1 MTGKRNL
8 PKTPRDIMSQPKA
21 VCRNFCS
28 YYKPDKAE
36 DLACQGFTIVKR
48 LMREGRP
55 ISLEKRGG
63 TISHAVSEML
73 SANLCPP
80 CPFHEDGCDFASGQK
95 EALPCGGFVLLGH
108 LLESGVL
115 HVDDHGN
122 IV

>member
-1 MTGKRNL
+1 MTGKRNSPKPPHDITTQ
-8 PKTPRDIMSQPKA
+8 PKTICM
-21 VCRNFCS
+21 NFCS
-28 YYKPDKAE
+28 YYKPDKPE

-55 ISLEKRGG
+55 ISLEKSGG
-63 TISHAVSEML
+63 AISRAVSEML

-80 CPFHEDGCDFASGQK
+80 CPFHKDGCDFASGQK

-108 LLESGVL
+108 LVESRVL
-115 HVDDHGN
+115 QVDDLRN